1 MITNAVK
8 AVIAAL
14 LSGSDGAGRHRSRA
28 MSDMPLAG
36 TRVLV
41 AEDEL
46 LVAMLIEDIL
56 EDNGCHVIGPFGS
69 LGDALAAA
77 DAATV
82 DVAVLD
88 VNLRGDKIYPVA
100 ERLASR
106 GIPFL
111 SADRIWPGRHSRRA
125 PGLAGL
131 C

>member
-1 MITNAVK
+1 
-8 AVIAAL
+8 
-14 LSGSDGAGRHRSRA
+14 

-46 LVAMLIEDIL
+46 LVAMLIEDLL

-106 GIPFL
+106 GIPFFLLTGYGQDAIPAGHPDWQACAKPFKTEELIAMIAERVQKNGLL
-111 SADRIWPGRHSRRA
+111 S
-125 PGLAGL
+125 
-131 C
+131 